1 MSVVETLPFAKLN
14 VREATL
20 DDIPAITAIY
30 EWHVLHGRGSFE
42 ETPPSVQQMG
52 ERLHLVLEQGL
63 PWLVARY
70 GEIVVGY
77 SYATVYRPRPAYRF
91 TLEDSVYIDAS
102 MTGRGIGRELLGAL
116 IERCEQGPW
125 RQMIA
130 VIGDGENNTGSCR
143 LHKQFGFECVGSLKS
158 VGFKLGDWRDT
169 LIMQRPLNDGD
180 WSAPEAL
187 NI

>member
-1 MSVVETLPFAKLN
+1 MSVAETFPFAQID
-14 VREATL
+14 VQDATL
-20 DDIPAITAIY
+20 DNIAAITAIY

-42 ETPPSVQQMG
+42 ETPPGVQQMR
-52 ERLHLVLEQGL
+52 ERLLCVHEQGL

-70 GEIVVGY
+70 GSIVVGY
-77 SYATVYRPRPAYRF
+77 CYATVYRPRPAYRY

-102 MTGRGIGRELLGAL
+102 MMGRGIGRELLGAL
-116 IERCEQGPW
+116 ITRCEQGPW

-130 VIGDGENNTGSCR
+130 VIGDGEKNIGSCR
-143 LHKQFGFECVGSLKS
+143 LHKQFGFETAGNLRS

-180 WSAPEAL
+180 WSAP
-187 NI
+187 